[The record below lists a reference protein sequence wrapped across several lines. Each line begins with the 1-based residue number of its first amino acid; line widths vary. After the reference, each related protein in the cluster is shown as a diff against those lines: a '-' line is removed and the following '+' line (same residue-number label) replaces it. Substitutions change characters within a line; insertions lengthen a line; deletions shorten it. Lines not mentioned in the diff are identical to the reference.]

1 MSKGLESIKKV
12 VEHKIRYSTEQI
24 EKYMSKEDPS
34 IWISSISYFEGI
46 KSTNEN
52 ILNLINHE
60 LKLEEIELQV
70 DMELENLWSNDGM
83 PISIA
88 ERI

>member
-12 VEHKIRYSTEQI
+12 VEHNIKYSTEQI
-24 EKYMSKEDPS
+24 EKYMSKDNPS

-60 LKLEEIELQV
+60 LKLEEYEHMEYEAEMHSFVRDDGLPIEVQ
-70 DMELENLWSNDGM
+70 
-83 PISIA
+83 I
-88 ERI
+88 

>member
-12 VEHKIRYSTEQI
+12 VEHNIKYSTYEI

-60 LKLEEIELQV
+60 LKLEEYEQMEYEAEMHSFVRDDGLPIEVQ
-70 DMELENLWSNDGM
+70 
-83 PISIA
+83 I
-88 ERI
+88 